1 MSPSIHRVWAESAVT
16 LVEGDFIYTHTCCLS
31 CLKHLLFGSLAVS
44 DESHIR
50 AQYIPEENSP
60 ALAAVALQHPS
71 ARVSTVLPSG
81 SEPARISRD
90 VPLGAVLP
98 TAYSVFRAPLP
109 PAVEE
114 LIQGPKILARRVG

>member
-44 DESHIR
+44 DESHI
-50 AQYIPEENSP
+50 PEEISP